1 MIDIDI
7 SADTTVGDLS
17 IEDPAYSANR
27 LSSILD
33 DISKHI
39 PRVVGEWE
47 TDMPTQQQLTQYV
60 KNIWA
65 ALSGEANG

>member
-7 SADTTVGDLS
+7 SADTTVEELKL
-17 IEDPAYSANR
+17 EDSAYSANR

-39 PRVVGEWE
+39 PHVVGEWE
-47 TDMPTQQQLTQYV
+47 TDMPTQ
-60 KNIWA
+60 
-65 ALSGEANG
+65 

>member
-17 IEDPAYSANR
+17 IEDSAYSASR

-47 TDMPTQQQLTQYV
+47 TDMPTQQQLT
-60 KNIWA
+60 
-65 ALSGEANG
+65 